1 MIRTI
6 GKLACKTLGVG
17 AVLTAGFAYGVYS
30 CILALG
36 EENERSQ
43 ALLEKFKSIR
53 KDYDL
58 MKEEKKKKE
67 QQELRD
73 ILNKLD
79 IDTDKEPEKEDNQSE
94 DIQKEDTQSP
104 TEETKAKSGFI
115 YEEWLTKHMS

>member
-17 AVLTAGFAYGVYS
+17 VVLTAGFTYGVYS

-36 EENERSQ
+36 EESERSQ

-94 DIQKEDTQSP
+94 DIQKKDTQST

>member
-17 AVLTAGFAYGVYS
+17 VVLTAGFTYGVYS

-36 EENERSQ
+36 EDSEKSK

-53 KDYDL
+53 KDYDF

-67 QQELRD
+67 QQELRN
-73 ILNKLD
+73 ILKKLD
-79 IDTDKEPEKEDNQSE
+79 ETDNKKDETKDS
-94 DIQKEDTQSP
+94 QKEDTQST
-104 TEETKAKSGFI
+104 TEGTKAKSEFTH
-115 YEEWLTKHMS
+115 EE